1 MAKKQ
6 LSIWV
11 EEDLVEFARSMAM
24 EYGLV
29 TNVRTI
35 GDEPTGSISKLF
47 TQLIQGEIEKRTS
60 EKIAFAEMT
69 EDGGENVEN
78 D

>member
-6 LSIWV
+6 LSIWI
-11 EEDLVEFARSMAM
+11 EEDLVEFARSLAM
-24 EYGLV
+24 EHGLV

-47 TQLIQGEIEKRTS
+47 THLMKMEIEKRIA
-60 EKIAFAEMT
+60 EKVAFTEMA
-69 EDGGENVEN
+69 DYGGENVESN
-78 D
+78 